1 MSLWR
6 QLTRGLRV
14 LIRKEAADRDAGD
27 EVEHYLQQATEAWVA
42 KGLSPE
48 DARRAARLELGSPAI
63 IHEQVR
69 SYGWEQTI
77 HTLLT
82 DLHYAARQ
90 LIRNPGFA
98 LVTGLTLALG
108 IGASTAIFSAV
119 NPILFKPL
127 PYPHAAQLMMIW
139 EMRSD
144 GSAQPVTFGTFHGLQ
159 ERSRSFEA
167 VAVMKPWQPAI
178 VAAGLPERF
187 EGQRV
192 SADYFRTLDISPV
205 LGRDF
210 QAADDQFHG
219 PNVVILSDRLWR
231 LRFAGDRAIV
241 GRQIKLDDNL
251 FTVIGVMPGTFE
263 NVLASGAELWAP
275 LQYDPSLPAD
285 SRDWGHHLRMVARL
299 RPDVNRN
306 QARNE
311 LDGILRPFTQTY
323 AKGYESS
330 GGPPDGMLVSRLQD
344 DLTLGVKP
352 ALLAI
357 LGAAGLVLLIVCV
370 NVTNLLLALG
380 VRRRNEF
387 GMRAA
392 LGAGRVRMIRQ
403 VLTETLLLAA
413 IGGALG
419 MAVAEAGVRALVA
432 LSPPDLPR
440 VGAIHLDG
448 AVFAFGLAITT
459 MAGLAVGLLPALQ
472 ASRRD
477 ATTGLQ
483 HSSRTTTGGR
493 HSMRRGLA
501 VSQVALALVLLVTAG
516 LVLRSLERLF
526 ATDPGFDA
534 SHLLTLQVQ
543 QTGHQLDSAEDRAR
557 FLTQALEAVRRVGG
571 LTSAAFTNQLPLSG
585 DFDVYGVQFE
595 RQTRTAEGA
604 LRYSVSPYYF
614 ATMGIPLLRG
624 RLLDEHDTAANPGV
638 VVLSESLAKRK
649 FPHQDP
655 IGQRVRVGPNALHAD
670 LPWATIVG
678 VVGDVKQA
686 SLAISQTEAFYTTT
700 TQWSWVDSAQ
710 SLVVRT
716 HGDGATLAPAI
727 KNAIWSVD
735 KDQPIVRVATMGTLL
750 ESSEAQ
756 RRFALTLFEAFGMVA
771 LLLAA
776 VGIYGVLSA
785 GVNERMREMG
795 VRAALGASRH
805 SIRML
810 VIRQGVTLTA
820 IGVII
825 GLLGAVTASRIVVS
839 LLYGVSQFDPVT
851 YLSVIAMLTTVSGM
865 ACCLPAWRA
874 AQVDPTITLRA
885 E

>member
-6 QLTRGLRV
+6 QLTHGLRV
-14 LIRKEAADRDAGD
+14 LIQRQAADRDAAD
-27 EVEHYLQQATEAWVA
+27 EVEHYLQQAADALAAGGV
-42 KGLSPE
+42 SPE
-48 DARRAARLELGSPAI
+48 QARRAARLELGSPAV

-82 DLHYAARQ
+82 DLHYAIRQ
-90 LIRNPGFA
+90 LVRNPGFA
-98 LVTGLTLALG
+98 LVTALTLALG

-139 EMRSD
+139 ERRND

-159 ERSRSFEA
+159 ARARAFETM
-167 VAVMKPWQPAI
+167 AVMKPWQPAMMGT
-178 VAAGLPERF
+178 GLPERF

-192 SADYFRTLDISPV
+192 SADYFRTLDTPPL

-210 QAADDQFHG
+210 QPADDQFRG
-219 PNVVILSDRLWR
+219 PNVAILSDRLWR
-231 LRFAGDRAIV
+231 VRFAGDRNIV
-241 GRQIKLDDNL
+241 GRQIKLDDDL
-251 FTVIGVMPGTFE
+251 FTVIGVMPSTFE

-275 LQYDPSLPAD
+275 LQYDPSLPVD

-299 RPDVNRN
+299 RQGDSKN
-306 QARNE
+306 QAQNE

-323 AKGYESS
+323 AKGYENS
-330 GGPPDGMLVSRLQD
+330 GGPPDGILVDRLQD
-344 DLTLGVKP
+344 DLTQAVKP

-370 NVTNLLLALG
+370 NVTNLLLAFG
-380 VRRRNEF
+380 ARRRNEF

-392 LGAGRVRMIRQ
+392 LGAGRMRMIRQ
-403 VLTETLLLAA
+403 VLTESLLLAA
-413 IGGALG
+413 IGGVFG
-419 MAVAEAGVRALVA
+419 IAVAQAGVRALVA

-440 VGAIHLDG
+440 AGTIHLDG
-448 AVFAFGLAITT
+448 AVFAFALTITT
-459 MAGLAVGLLPALQ
+459 LVGLIVGLLPALQ
-472 ASRRD
+472 ASRGD
-477 ATTGLQ
+477 ATAGLQ
-483 HSSRTTTGGR
+483 QGSRTTTGGR
-493 HSMRRGLA
+493 HSMRRTLA
-501 VSQVALALVLLVTAG
+501 VSQIALALVLLVTAG

-526 ATDPGFDA
+526 ATAPGFEA
-534 SHLLTLQVQ
+534 PHLLTLQVQ
-543 QTGHQLDSAEDRAR
+543 PTGHQLDSDEARAR
-557 FLTQALEAVRRVGG
+557 FLTQTLEAVRRVGG
-571 LTSAAFTNQLPLSG
+571 VTSAAFTNQLPLSG
-585 DFDVYGVQFE
+585 DFDVYGMQIE
-595 RQTRTAEGA
+595 SQTATAEGA
-604 LRYSVSPYYF
+604 LRYSVSPGYF

-624 RLLDEHDTAANPGV
+624 RLLDEQDTAANPGV
-638 VVLSESLAKRK
+638 IVLSESLAKRK

-655 IGQRVRVGPNALHAD
+655 IGQRVRVGLNALHAD

-686 SLAISQTEAFYTTT
+686 SLAISQSEAFYTTT
-700 TQWSWVDSAQ
+700 PQWSWVDSAQ

-716 HGDGATLAPAI
+716 HGDDARLTPAL

-735 KDQPIVRVATMGTLL
+735 KDQPIVRVATMDALL

-756 RRFALTLFEAFGMVA
+756 RRFALTLFETFGVVA

-795 VRAALGASRH
+795 VRAALGASRR

-810 VIRQGVTLTA
+810 VIRQGFTLTA
-820 IGVII
+820 IGVSI
-825 GLLGAVTASRIVVS
+825 GLLGAVAASRIVVS
-839 LLYGVSQFDPVT
+839 LLYGVSPFDPLT
-851 YLSVIAMLTTVSGM
+851 YFSVIAMLMTVSGI
-865 ACCLPAWRA
+865 ACWLPAWRA
-874 AQVDPTITLRA
+874 ARVDPSITLRA